1 MSARL
6 DVGPHSIS
14 QHRIGHG
21 VKFSQEAKPCR
32 YIPVNVESP
41 FQLNS
46 DIVNNTEEGSR
57 AKLNSDPCVI
67 SDAVLFHSEFAVVY
81 CRIRVSWC
89 NHRSHSVGF
98 FEPRTHYFFPA
109 A

>member
-1 MSARL
+1 MLSYL
-6 DVGPHSIS
+6 S
-14 QHRIGHG
+14 
-21 VKFSQEAKPCR
+21 
-32 YIPVNVESP
+32 VESL

-81 CRIRVSWC
+81 AL
-89 NHRSHSVGF
+89 VGVIIAV
-98 FEPRTHYFFPA
+98 TQ
-109 A
+109 